1 MQVDKTTFTADD
13 VLTVSI
19 DVKNTGHLSTK
30 ESVLLYSSDLVASIT
45 PDNRRLRAFVK
56 VDLKA
61 GETRTVTLQLPA
73 RDLSFV
79 DFNDN
84 WVLEPGDFRLMIAD
98 QQVTV
103 QAMNH

>member
-1 MQVDKTTFTADD
+1 
-13 VLTVSI
+13 
-19 DVKNTGHLSTK
+19 
-30 ESVLLYSSDLVASIT
+30 
-45 PDNRRLRAFVK
+45 VK
-56 VDLKA
+56 VELKA

-98 QQVTV
+98 QHVTV